1 MSQPIAT
8 HDGLVADAVE
18 SNGGRLLKTRGEGD
32 STFSVF
38 TRASDAAAAAL
49 AVQRTLI
56 AQTGLS
62 VRVAIHSG
70 EAETRDGDYFGRTV
84 NRASRLR
91 SVARGG
97 QVLLSSAAAD
107 LVVDALPDG

>member
-1 MSQPIAT
+1 AHLSLDLPTGVVTFLLTDIEGSTAQWEDDPDSMSELIAT

-70 EAETRDGDYFGRTV
+70 EAETRDGD
-84 NRASRLR
+84 
-91 SVARGG
+91 
-97 QVLLSSAAAD
+97 
-107 LVVDALPDG
+107 